1 MMPVSATQP
10 SAWRAELSLQF
21 AERAG
26 RTALVR
32 RAHRGPLIVQSPFYP
47 EGPVCHVYVLH
58 PPSGVAGG
66 DHLSLEVGAVGDTQ
80 SLLTTPAAGKFY
92 RCPDASAVQTVEL
105 DVARGASLEWLPQEN
120 IFFAGARVSLALKVA
135 LEDTARFIGWDINCL
150 GRPSCNEAFD
160 TGRVTNILELR
171 RARLPA
177 LLERLSVRPGKPIA
191 DAQWGL
197 RGQPVT
203 ATLVATPASSATL
216 SLARS
221 SLGAAAGLVGMT
233 LLGDVLVCRYLG
245 GATSEARRVLQTVWA
260 SIRLAVVGREPCVP
274 LIWAT

>member
-1 MMPVSATQP
+1 MGGQMMPVSATQP
-10 SAWRAELSLQF
+10 SGWRAELSLQF

-58 PPSGVAGG
+58 PPGGVADG
-66 DHLSLEVGAVGDTQ
+66 DHLSLEVGAVSDTQ

-191 DAQWGL
+191 DAQMG
-197 RGQPVT
+197 T
-203 ATLVATPASSATL
+203 S
-216 SLARS
+216 
-221 SLGAAAGLVGMT
+221 
-233 LLGDVLVCRYLG
+233 
-245 GATSEARRVLQTVWA
+245 GATRHRYAGGDAGEFSDLIVSSVELRCGGRLSRHDVARRRAGVSLPRW
-260 SIRLAVVGREPCVP
+260 RDE
-274 LIWAT
+274 